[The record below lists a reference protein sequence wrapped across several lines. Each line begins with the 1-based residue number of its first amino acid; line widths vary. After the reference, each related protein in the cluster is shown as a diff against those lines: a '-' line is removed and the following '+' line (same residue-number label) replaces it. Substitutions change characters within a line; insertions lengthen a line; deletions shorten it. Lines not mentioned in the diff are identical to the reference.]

1 MSKPQKS
8 KMSNF
13 KFGIQQVHF
22 RHNFNN
28 SNHENFILNQQGQ
41 SGIRPYWRSYY
52 PDTQA
57 FIFVIDSCDHERLE
71 IAKQEFLLLLEEEEQ
86 KDVPV
91 LVLANKQDMPKALS
105 EGDISNALGL
115 NNIKNRQWAIYKT
128 SAITGTG
135 LKESLNWLV
144 DNMAGK

>member
-1 MSKPQKS
+1 
-8 KMSNF
+8 
-13 KFGIQQVHF
+13 
-22 RHNFNN
+22 
-28 SNHENFILNQQGQ
+28 
-41 SGIRPYWRSYY
+41 
-52 PDTQA
+52 
-57 FIFVIDSCDHERLE
+57 
-71 IAKQEFLLLLEEEEQ
+71 
-86 KDVPV
+86 
-91 LVLANKQDMPKALS
+91 MPKALS